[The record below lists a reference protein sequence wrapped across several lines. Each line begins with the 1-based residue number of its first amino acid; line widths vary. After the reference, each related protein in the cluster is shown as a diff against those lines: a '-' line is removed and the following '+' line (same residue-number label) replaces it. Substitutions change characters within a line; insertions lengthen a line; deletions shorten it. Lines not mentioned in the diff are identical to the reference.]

1 MCSADGSPLEFRIAT
16 THVFKK
22 DSPERYAEAKAKL
35 LKNHRHPWFK
45 LLNGICRMPETD
57 RELFRDFSVKDVNRM
72 ACWVW
77 ERVADQD
84 KSFRAYAFSVIMCL
98 LEGRLAIESLVEQAR
113 NGMLPERLKPASF
126 VFNELKPNIKQL
138 LAESSLIKTTP
149 VMRSRFK
156 NPTGVTH
163 CFPLFKQAVG
173 TLACV
178 APHDP
183 EVLKHRP
190 AYFVLQTSNGWK
202 LYFSDIRDDKP
213 EFVDIAWKLK
223 SMGYKLYG
231 TSGTCAWLNK
241 HMVPC
246 NEVRNMSGESPN
258 IVDLLQS
265 GLVDYVF
272 STSARGRDPHRDSV
286 RLRRKAVELSIPCIT
301 AVDTAN
307 ALVNCLR
314 SEHSLK
320 DVPLVDIATLYQG
333 K

>member
-1 MCSADGSPLEFRIAT
+1 MTALKHKERWSLSSSTGLDVFYGSQIETYLRQHAADLEPGRHVPYGEIPASCFFLSVNFYQHSYELCSADGSPLEFRIST

-77 ERVADQD
+77 ERVAGQD
-84 KSFRAYAFSVIMCL
+84 KSFRAYAFSVIMTL
-98 LEGRLAIESLVEQAR
+98 LEGRLAIESLVARAR

-202 LYFSDIRDDKP
+202 LYFSDPIKP
-213 EFVDIAWKLK
+213 TKNSAFTMTLTKI
-223 SMGYKLYG
+223 
-231 TSGTCAWLNK
+231 TC
-241 HMVPC
+241 
-246 NEVRNMSGESPN
+246 
-258 IVDLLQS
+258 
-265 GLVDYVF
+265 
-272 STSARGRDPHRDSV
+272 
-286 RLRRKAVELSIPCIT
+286 
-301 AVDTAN
+301 
-307 ALVNCLR
+307 
-314 SEHSLK
+314 
-320 DVPLVDIATLYQG
+320 TL
-333 K
+333 

>member
-1 MCSADGSPLEFRIAT
+1 
-16 THVFKK
+16 
-22 DSPERYAEAKAKL
+22 
-35 LKNHRHPWFK
+35 
-45 LLNGICRMPETD
+45 
-57 RELFRDFSVKDVNRM
+57 M

-113 NGMLPERLKPASF
+113 NGVLPERLKPASF

-213 EFVDIAWKLK
+213 EFVAFGKGRIENFEKKICDKAKAHLLEILLHQTGKTFALQNLGQERFFDVRPVPASDVSTLAVYEDMLAHYKESIAKLLIPPH
-223 SMGYKLYG
+223 G
-231 TSGTCAWLNK
+231 
-241 HMVPC
+241 
-246 NEVRNMSGESPN
+246 RR
-258 IVDLLQS
+258 I
-265 GLVDYVF
+265 
-272 STSARGRDPHRDSV
+272 RDP
-286 RLRRKAVELSIPCIT
+286 KEKE
-301 AVDTAN
+301 N
-307 ALVNCLR
+307 F
-314 SEHSLK
+314 EK
-320 DVPLVDIATLYQG
+320 MYDVMREGFGHFFPSNEKHV
-333 K
+333 